1 MSTTPPSP
9 KIRPEHRARR
19 ALIYVRQSTLTQVR
33 EHTASTA
40 RQYDLAQRARDLG
53 WAADAI
59 VVIDQDQG
67 RSGASASGRDGFQQ
81 LVAAVGLGQAGAVL
95 SLEASRLARNNGDW
109 YRLLELCALTDTV
122 VIDEEGVY
130 DPSQYTDRLLL
141 GFLGTMSEAELHWLR
156 QRLLGG
162 KLEKAQQ
169 GALRFRPPTGL
180 VFDPAGHLVL
190 DPDEE
195 VQHAVRLVFALFAQ
209 HGSALAVVT
218 HFRRH
223 GLHFP
228 VRLWGGV
235 RAGELDW
242 RPLRH
247 SRVLA
252 ILHNPAYAGVYVY
265 GRTRTRSAALPHE
278 APRLKGRTRQVA
290 RADWPIVRQE
300 AHPGYLTWAQF
311 LQNQQQLDDN
321 RTFRAEERRGVVREG
336 AALLQGLVLCG
347 RCGRR
352 MSVRYPRGTARPVYD
367 CTELHTQLA
376 GQTCQSIRGDVV
388 DAAVVRLFLE
398 AVQPAQL
405 AVSLATLDEVDAR
418 ARQIDRQWQLRLE
431 RARYEAD
438 IARRR
443 LVAVEPEHRL
453 VARSLEREWNE
464 RLAAVE
470 QLEREYARAPQPA
483 TGPVGAEERRRI
495 LALAQDLPAVWDAA
509 AATPATRKQLLR
521 CLVKDV
527 TITKR
532 EATIH
537 LAVRWQTDACTAA
550 EIPRP
555 PRSCELRRTPAAVVA
570 RIRDLAP
577 THSDPEIAAVLEEEG
592 HQPGLGGVFTAAKVQ
607 WVRWRYGLPRSR
619 PARPAARSERPRADG
634 RYSARAAAEL
644 LNVDVGTIADWCRAG
659 RLDALQEAPHH
670 PRWITLT
677 PERIAA
683 LRKPVRQ
690 RKPRRASPPASGR
703 PAAAV

>member
-1 MSTTPPSP
+1 MSTAPPSP
-9 KIRPEHRARR
+9 KIRPEHRARP

-228 VRLWGGV
+228 TRVWGGV

-311 LQNQQQLDDN
+311 LHNQQQLDDN

-376 GQTCQSIRGDVV
+376 GQTCQSVRGDVV
-388 DAAVVRLFLE
+388 DAAVARLFLE

-418 ARQIDRQWQLRLE
+418 ARQVDRQWQLRLE

-483 TGPVGAEERRRI
+483 TGPVGAEERQRI
-495 LALAQDLPAVWDAA
+495 LALAQDLPAVWHAA

-532 EATIH
+532 ETTIH
-537 LAVRWQTDACTAA
+537 LGVRWQTDACTAV

-577 THSDPEIAAVLEEEG
+577 THSDPEIAAVLEAEG
-592 HQPGLGGVFTAAKVQ
+592 HRPGLGGVFTAAKVQ

-619 PARPAARSERPRADG
+619 PARPAARSEHPRADG

-644 LNVDVGTIADWCRAG
+644 LNVDVGTIADWCTAG
-659 RLDALQEAPHH
+659 RLDCLQEAPHH

-690 RKPRRASPPASGR
+690 RKPRRVSPPTSGR